1 MYTKSNDW
9 GDEIGR
15 ESVASHSWAVTN
27 EEKTQKEC
35 RETAPFSVNPVG
47 LGFSLANNEV
57 FYVDEKETPQD
68 SKYVRY
74 DVRVDGS
81 FKLRVEDENFA
92 VGNLGDIP
100 NDLVTPTGFANFK
113 IATKFGIDD
122 KVLAVSAP
130 STGTITQNNVGAI
143 AFYKWNNSGWKLKDE
158 VFGESDNMQLGLY
171 ILDLESQHALKAVSN
186 NYRTDYFSDQL
197 VS

>member
-1 MYTKSNDW
+1 MYTKANDW

-15 ESVASHSWAVTN
+15 ESVASYSWAVTN
-27 EEKTQKEC
+27 QEKTQKEC

-57 FYVDEKETPQD
+57 FFVDRNAKPL
-68 SKYVRY
+68 KYVRY
-74 DVRVDGS
+74 DVKVDGS
-81 FKLRVEDENFA
+81 FEFRKKDVFA
-92 VGNLGDIP
+92 VGNLENKP
-100 NDLVTPTGFANFK
+100 NDLKEPTGFADFK
-113 IATKFGIDD
+113 IATKFGD

-143 AFYKWNNSGWKLKDE
+143 AFYKWKNNGWKLKDE

-171 ILDLESQHALKAVSN
+171 ILDLETEHDLKAVSN

>member
-1 MYTKSNDW
+1 MYTKANDW

-35 RETAPFSVNPVG
+35 RERAPFSVNPIG

-57 FYVDEKETPQD
+57 FYVDEKEKPQV

-74 DVRVDGS
+74 DVKVDGS
-81 FKLRVEDENFA
+81 FELRDNDEDFA
-92 VGNLGDIP
+92 VGNLDNKP
-100 NDLVTPTGFANFK
+100 NGLEIPTGFADFK
-113 IATKFGIDD
+113 IATKFGN

-143 AFYKWNNSGWKLKDE
+143 AFYKWKNNGWKLKDE

-171 ILDLESQHALKAVSN
+171 ILDLETEHALKAVSN